1 MLSDLA
7 TRTEMEAAQALM
19 GATMAAFLAACFLRG
34 RGQTIRIIVAA
45 LYMAAILGFIFYYT
59 L

>member
-34 RGQTIRIIVAA
+34 RG
-45 LYMAAILGFIFYYT
+45 
-59 L
+59 

>member
-7 TRTEMEAAQALM
+7 TRTEMEAARVLI
-19 GATMAAFLAACFLRG
+19 GATMAGFLAAHLLRG
-34 RGQTIRIIVAA
+34 HGQTIRMIVAA
-45 LYMAAILGFIFYYT
+45 LYITAVLGFIFYYT